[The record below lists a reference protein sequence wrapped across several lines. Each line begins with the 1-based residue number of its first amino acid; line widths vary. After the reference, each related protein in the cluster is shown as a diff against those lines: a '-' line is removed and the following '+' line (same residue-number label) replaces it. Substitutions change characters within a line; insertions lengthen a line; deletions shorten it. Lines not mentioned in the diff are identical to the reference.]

1 MKEHIDLDSEV
12 IEELEQGRKISAIK
26 MLRSKRSMGL
36 KEAKNLI
43 DAYLVQN
50 PYLKIERPKRSSGPI
65 IMLAI
70 IFLAYALYRILF
82 LSQ

>member
-1 MKEHIDLDSEV
+1 MNERIDLDSEV

-26 MLRSKRSMGL
+26 ILRIKRSMGL
-36 KEAKNLI
+36 KDAKQLVE
-43 DAYLVQN
+43 AYLEQN
-50 PYLKIERPKRSSGPI
+50 PYLKVERSKSSFGPI
-65 IMLAI
+65 TLLAI